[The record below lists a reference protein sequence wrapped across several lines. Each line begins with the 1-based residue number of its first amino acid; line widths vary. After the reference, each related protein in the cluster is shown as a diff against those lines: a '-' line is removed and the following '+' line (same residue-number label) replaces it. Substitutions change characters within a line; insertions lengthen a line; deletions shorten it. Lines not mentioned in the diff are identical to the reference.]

1 MVIFLKW
8 EISNIRLSFCKIMKR
23 KIFCLLLIVFSI
35 GLFAEDTKNKLV
47 INIDQVVSNNYP
59 NMTAFV
65 SVKNEKGELITG
77 LAPGLFLTRIDSEEL
92 KGKQN
97 VYPFS
102 MKTEPV
108 DYTIL
113 ISNNGIMEGEPLDA
127 QKSAVI
133 QFIELMQKDETL
145 SLYTIGDDAV
155 PVFENQ
161 TKEAIDTSLINAIQI
176 SDAQPRI
183 YDSLMNVIRKIDQ
196 KKTRR
201 KVIIVI
207 SDGRDQNSRF
217 TKDQLDT
224 ILTEKSIP
232 VYSVGIRVI
241 SSAGLSALNQIS
253 EVSSATYLYSE
264 SILKV
269 PEQLKSIRDIINKC
283 YVINYKIKNVKP
295 DNNYHLLE
303 VSVVD
308 HDSTGR
314 GQKTF
319 YALKLPVPKWLRV
332 LIIVLII
339 VAVIT
344 SIVLFIVIRIKK
356 RKAMG
361 ITKRR
366 CPDCGNLMKDS
377 WDYCP
382 FCRYLP
388 DIKKKKKSKK
398 GK

>member
-1 MVIFLKW
+1 
-8 EISNIRLSFCKIMKR
+8 MKR
-23 KIFCLLLIVFSI
+23 KIFCLLLILLSF
-35 GLFAEDTKNKLV
+35 GLFAEDTKNKLT
-47 INIDQVVSNNYP
+47 INVDQVVTNNYP

-102 MKTEPV
+102 MKSEPV

-155 PVFENQ
+155 PVFENL

-176 SDAQPRI
+176 SEAQPRI

-224 ILTEKSIP
+224 TLTEKSIP

-253 EVSSATYLYSE
+253 EVSSGTYLYSE

-269 PEQLKSIRDIINKC
+269 PEKLKAIRDVINKC

-295 DNNYHLLE
+295 DNTYHLVE

-319 YALKLPVPKWLRV
+319 YALKLPVPKWLRI
-332 LIIVLII
+332 LIIVLVIVGII
-339 VAVIT
+339 TLI
-344 SIVLFIVIRIKK
+344 ILFIVIRIKK

-382 FCRYLP
+382 FCRYMP
-388 DIKKKKKSKK
+388 DLKKKKKSKK

>member
-1 MVIFLKW
+1 
-8 EISNIRLSFCKIMKR
+8 MKR
-23 KIFCLLLIVFSI
+23 KIFCLLLILLSF
-35 GLFAEDTKNKLV
+35 GLFAEDTKNKLT
-47 INIDQVVSNNYP
+47 INVDQVVTNNYP

-102 MKTEPV
+102 MKSEPV

-155 PVFENQ
+155 PVFENL

-176 SDAQPRI
+176 SEAQPRI

-201 KVIIVI
+201 KVIVVI

-224 ILTEKSIP
+224 TLTEKSIP

-253 EVSSATYLYSE
+253 EVSSGTYLYSE

-269 PEQLKSIRDIINKC
+269 PEKLKAIRDVINKC

-295 DNNYHLLE
+295 DNTYHLVE

-319 YALKLPVPKWLRV
+319 YALKLPVPKWLRI
-332 LIIVLII
+332 LIILLVIVGIITLII
-339 VAVIT
+339 
-344 SIVLFIVIRIKK
+344 LFIVIRIKK

-382 FCRYLP
+382 FCRYMP
-388 DIKKKKKSKK
+388 DLKKKKKSKK

>member
-1 MVIFLKW
+1 
-8 EISNIRLSFCKIMKR
+8 MKR
-23 KIFCLLLIVFSI
+23 KILCLLLIFLSI
-35 GLFAEDTKNKLV
+35 GLFADDKKEKLI
-47 INIDQVVSNNYP
+47 INIDQIVSNNYP
-59 NMTAFV
+59 NMTAYV
-65 SVKNEKGELITG
+65 SVKNEKNELITG
-77 LAPGLFLTRIDSEEL
+77 LAPGLFITRIDSEEL
-92 KGKQN
+92 KGKQS

-102 MKTEPV
+102 MKTEPI

-127 QKSAVI
+127 QKTALI

-145 SLYTIGDDAV
+145 SVYTIGDDAV
-155 PVFENQ
+155 PVFENLS
-161 TKEAIDTSLINAIQI
+161 KEAIDTSLINAIEV
-176 SDAQPRI
+176 SEAQPRI
-183 YDSLMNVIRKIDQ
+183 YDSIMNVIRKVEQ

-224 ILTEKSIP
+224 TLTEKSIP

-253 EVSSATYLYSE
+253 EISSGSYLYSE
-264 SILKV
+264 SVLKV
-269 PEQLKSIRDIINKC
+269 PEKVKAIREIINKC

-295 DNNYHLLE
+295 DNNYHLIE
-303 VSVVD
+303 VSVIE
-308 HDSTGR
+308 HDATGR

-319 YALKLPVPKWLRV
+319 FALKLPIPKWLRIF
-332 LIIVLII
+332 LIILTIVVII
-339 VAVIT
+339 T
-344 SIVLFIVIRIKK
+344 LIVLFIVIRIQK

-382 FCRYLP
+382 FCRYMPEL
-388 DIKKKKKSKK
+388 KKKKSKK
-398 GK
+398 GKE

>member
-1 MVIFLKW
+1 
-8 EISNIRLSFCKIMKR
+8 
-23 KIFCLLLIVFSI
+23 
-35 GLFAEDTKNKLV
+35 
-47 INIDQVVSNNYP
+47 
-59 NMTAFV
+59 MTAFV

-102 MKTEPV
+102 MKSEPV

-155 PVFENQ
+155 PVFENL

-176 SDAQPRI
+176 SEAQPRI

-224 ILTEKSIP
+224 TLTEKSIP

-253 EVSSATYLYSE
+253 EVSSGTYLYSE
-264 SILKV
+264 SIH
-269 PEQLKSIRDIINKC
+269 C
-283 YVINYKIKNVKP
+283 
-295 DNNYHLLE
+295 
-303 VSVVD
+303 
-308 HDSTGR
+308 
-314 GQKTF
+314 
-319 YALKLPVPKWLRV
+319 
-332 LIIVLII
+332 
-339 VAVIT
+339 
-344 SIVLFIVIRIKK
+344 
-356 RKAMG
+356 
-361 ITKRR
+361 
-366 CPDCGNLMKDS
+366 
-377 WDYCP
+377 
-382 FCRYLP
+382 
-388 DIKKKKKSKK
+388 
-398 GK
+398 